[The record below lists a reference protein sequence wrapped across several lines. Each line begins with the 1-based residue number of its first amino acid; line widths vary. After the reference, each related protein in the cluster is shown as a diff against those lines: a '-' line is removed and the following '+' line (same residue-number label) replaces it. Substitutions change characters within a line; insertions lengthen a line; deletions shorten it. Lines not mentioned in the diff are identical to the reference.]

1 MRAPVPS
8 EPNSTFP
15 TYQVPEVSA
24 MRGSASPVQVARG
37 PRGGRA
43 DPPEGFRR
51 VQSDATSVI
60 NGSSCHN
67 GNSNYKMQSVTD
79 ICLLNSVTVPNKQ
92 RNGRYLVTN
101 NNSSKLEYKFG
112 ADLLSGHD
120 IPIKKSDDDLERTD
134 DSILCARNDCDYSG
148 AYTLQRLIEMGERT
162 RRLQRQG
169 VTLPRMRLC
178 GGGESSLSTGTSGWG
193 TPPSQQASNNN
204 GKLKSYFQCLY
215 LFIIMHLTVLISF
228 VAFSYVYLL

>member
-24 MRGSASPVQVARG
+24 MRGSASPVQHARG

-43 DPPEGFRR
+43 DPPHGLRR
-51 VQSDATSVI
+51 VRSDAPSVI
-60 NGSSCHN
+60 TGSSCPK
-67 GNSNYKMQSVTD
+67 GNSNIKMQSVTD

-92 RNGRYLVTN
+92 RNGRSTVTN
-101 NNSSKLEYKFG
+101 NNSSKLDRKFG
-112 ADLLSGHD
+112 ADLLPGHD
-120 IPIKKSDDDLERTD
+120 IPMKKSEDDLERTD
-134 DSILCARNDCDYSG
+134 DSINDCDYSG
-148 AYTLQRLIEMGERT
+148 AYTLQRLIEMSQRT
-162 RRLQRQG
+162 RLLERQG
-169 VTLPRMRLC
+169 FKLPRMRLC

-204 GKLKSYFQCLY
+204 GELQQVF
-215 LFIIMHLTVLISF
+215 
-228 VAFSYVYLL
+228 